1 MTTHS
6 WPRRTEVATEK
17 RCPHCGQVKPAE
29 DFGLRNQSGV
39 LLKSWCKACM
49 DETRRKYVKEHGSE
63 YGRWVDWRD
72 MPHGK
77 LIHDGEQRTMAYRR
91 AHWREQIGEIKNEL

>member
-1 MTTHS
+1 MTAHS
-6 WPRRTEVATEK
+6 WPKRTEVAAEK

-49 DETRRKYVKEHGSE
+49 DETRRKYVEEHGCRSE
-63 YGRWVDWRD
+63 MRWVDWRD
-72 MPHGK
+72 MPHGR
-77 LIHDGEQRTMAYRR
+77 LVHDGEQRTMAYRR
-91 AHWREQIGEIKNEL
+91 AHWREQVAALEQA

>member
-1 MTTHS
+1 MTAHS

-29 DFGLRNQSGV
+29 AFGLRSRDGV
-39 LLKSWCKACM
+39 LLKSWCKDC
-49 DETRRKYVKEHGSE
+49 EYEERRKQIEENGGE

-77 LIHDGEQRTMAYRR
+77 LVHDGEERTMAYRR
-91 AHWREQIGEIKNEL
+91 AHWREQVTALEQA

>member
-1 MTTHS
+1 MTAHS

-39 LLKSWCKACM
+39 LLKSWCKTCM
-49 DETRRKYVKEHGSE
+49 DETRRKYVEEHGSE

-72 MPHGK
+72 MPHGR
-77 LIHDGEQRTMAYRR
+77 LVHDGEQRTMAYRR
-91 AHWREQIGEIKNEL
+91 AHWREQVAALEQA